1 MYPCPIR
8 MRAQSF
14 HNFSRKAI
22 LKLQDQLSQHDRCKN
37 LNQRHLRYARRF
49 KSTNQHITTVGSSK
63 PQPCPAQGCLFGH
76 DTLIGGFES
85 TRIPQ
90 IPLVEIFALVETFFR
105 AYFKCLW
112 LRFLHR
118 LKLSW
123 NFYWK
128 ICFQF
133 CILEQIIA
141 TILFIC
147 FSSVNNKRSLL
158 RFQSTTAPTNRGWS
172 ACDTSRFDMNSSSE
186 ITQKFGLLQINFAAE
201 REKHFGW
208 IFFVL

>member
-1 MYPCPIR
+1 MTGAKISTKGIWGMRVDSNPPISISR
-8 MRAQSF
+8 PLVVQN
-14 HNFSRKAI
+14 HNPA
-22 LKLQDQLSQHDRCKN
+22 
-37 LNQRHLRYARRF
+37 LRRD
-49 KSTNQHITTVGSSK
+49 V
-63 PQPCPAQGCLFGH
+63 CLVM
-76 DTLIGGFES
+76 IGGFEL

-90 IPLVEIFALVETFFR
+90 IPLVEIFALVETFFC

-112 LRFLHR
+112 LRFLYR

-128 ICFQF
+128 ICFKF

-141 TILFIC
+141 TVLFIC

-158 RFQSTTAPTNRGWS
+158 RFQSTMAPTNRGWS

>member
-1 MYPCPIR
+1 MP
-8 MRAQSF
+8 
-14 HNFSRKAI
+14 
-22 LKLQDQLSQHDRCKN
+22 
-37 LNQRHLRYARRF
+37 QRHLRYARRF

-63 PQPCPAQGCLFGH
+63 PHPCPAQGCLFGH

-85 TRIPQ
+85 THIPQ

-128 ICFQF
+128 MCFKF

-141 TILFIC
+141 TVLFIC